1 MKAYFLTEEQIQR
14 LIVSGTNAALA
25 YLDGTSK
32 RKDIKE
38 ITNEQLRENN
48 IVPNEVSPGNCTLDV
63 PCRFVPIVEILGFAQ
78 REGVLKGV
86 FIK

>member
-1 MKAYFLTEEQIQR
+1 MKAYFLTEEQIHR
-14 LIVSGTNAALA
+14 LIISGTNAALA
-25 YLDGTSK
+25 YLDGTSD

-38 ITNEQLRENN
+38 ITDEKLREYN
-48 IVPNEVSPGNCTLDV
+48 IVPNEISPGNCTLDV

-78 REGVLKGV
+78 RGGVLKGV